1 MAYLF
6 ELISDYNIL
15 NKKIK
20 EIKTILSFKQTEDL
34 AKELF
39 NILELKQ
46 TKLLHITEANN
57 LSKMNVGGT
66 EISVSTVIIIRN
78 TIKEKIDL
86 LTSMIDNKD
95 CNLDKIEL
103 QRQRDKYYSEYI
115 LLTMGI
121 NRNDLTVTIE

>member
-20 EIKTILSFKQTEDL
+20 EIKTILSFKQTDDL

>member
-6 ELISDYNIL
+6 ELVSDYNIL
-15 NKKIK
+15 SKKIK
-20 EIKTILSFKQTEDL
+20 EIKDILVYKQTEDL
-34 AKELF
+34 AQELF
-39 NILELKQ
+39 SLLELKQ
-46 TKLLHITEANN
+46 SKLLHITEANN

-66 EISVSTVIIIRN
+66 EISVSVVIIIRN

-86 LTSMIDNKD
+86 LTSMINNKE

-103 QRQRDKYYSEYI
+103 QRQRDKYYSEYT

-121 NRNDLTVTIE
+121 NKNDLIVTIE

>member
-1 MAYLF
+1 
-6 ELISDYNIL
+6 
-15 NKKIK
+15 
-20 EIKTILSFKQTEDL
+20 
-34 AKELF
+34 
-39 NILELKQ
+39 
-46 TKLLHITEANN
+46 
-57 LSKMNVGGT
+57 MNVGGT